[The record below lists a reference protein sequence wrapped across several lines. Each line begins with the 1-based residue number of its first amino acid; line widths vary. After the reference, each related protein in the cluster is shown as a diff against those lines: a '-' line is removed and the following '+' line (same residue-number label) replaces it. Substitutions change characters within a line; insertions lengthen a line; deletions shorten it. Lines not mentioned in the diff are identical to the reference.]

1 MSNMPTISSATTDNP
16 ARQTRRKLV
25 ISSAALVPLGNVLRT
40 RTGIQQKGYAM
51 LNHLS
56 WVLFV
61 NKTWICVGKI
71 LTIHVYSS
79 INVAVS
85 SHSRIFSRILLFMFL
100 PALSLLSGTTLLS
113 TATVV
118 AGSAT
123 VGLNYPY
130 TILVNQ
136 TTDNAILVTDCMN
149 HRVLRFYDNRL
160 TIDNVSLLAQN
171 WSGGNALNMPF
182 SVAIHPDQ
190 KSTLYVSDFFD
201 HYVIKLS
208 NMQVIS
214 PVPTFVAGVKGTS
227 GNGTN
232 TLTNPA
238 GIAVDKNGNLFVADV
253 TNNRIML
260 WPPNST
266 SGTVVA
272 GQTTAGID
280 ALSFNSPIGIFLD
293 ANSSYMYISDAAN
306 HRIQRFALVG
316 GLPVNNGTTVAGGHG
331 PGSTNQQLNAPFS
344 VQVSKK
350 TGAMYIADSGNH
362 RIQRWNPNEPT
373 AVTVAGDPNGVSGGG
388 PLKLSYPYGIA
399 LNDEETFLYVVDSGN
414 HRVQRFDLV

>member
-1 MSNMPTISSATTDNP
+1 MANRVLRT
-16 ARQTRRKLV
+16 RQKLV
-25 ISSAALVPLGNVLRT
+25 ILSAGLVSLGNVLRIHI
-40 RTGIQQKGYAM
+40 GIQQKGYAM
-51 LNHLS
+51 LNRLA
-56 WVLFV
+56 WVLCV
-61 NKTWICVGKI
+61 NKTWVCVGKI
-71 LTIHVYSS
+71 LTLHVYSL
-79 INVAVS
+79 INAAVR
-85 SHSRIFSRILLFMFL
+85 SHFLIFSRMFILLFL
-100 PALSLLSGTTLLS
+100 VALSLLSGTTLLS

-136 TTDNAILVTDCMN
+136 TTDNAILVTDCLN

-171 WSGGNALNMPF
+171 WSGENALNMPF
-182 SVAIHPDQ
+182 SVAIHPNQ
-190 KSTLYVSDFFD
+190 RSTLYVSDFFD
-201 HYVIKLS
+201 HYVIKLT

-227 GNGTN
+227 GSGTN

-238 GIAVDKNGNLFVADV
+238 GIAVDNNGNLFVADV

-272 GQTTAGID
+272 GQATVGSD

-293 ANSSYMYISDAAN
+293 ANSSYMYVSDAGN

-316 GLPVNNGTTVAGGHG
+316 GLPINNGTTVAGGHG
-331 PGSTNQQLNAPFS
+331 AGSTNQQLNTPFS

-350 TGAMYIADSGNH
+350 TRAMYIADSSNH
-362 RIQRWNPNEPT
+362 RIQRWNPDEPT
-373 AVTVAGDPNGVSGGG
+373 AVTIAGDPNGVAGSG
-388 PLKLSYPYGIA
+388 PLRLNYPYGLA
-399 LNDEETFLYVVDSGN
+399 LNDEETFLYVVDTGN